1 MFMFCLAVMVVFV
14 FMQNHQGGFL
24 WIDDYPMDRAR
35 WLRNDEDNL
44 DFEAPMA
51 GHYSVVS
58 SVDGPQYHGGNEDSV
73 VVGSAHLSM
82 LSPCWAYSKL
92 TIIFGF
98 LIVIISI
105 VIMLG

>member
-1 MFMFCLAVMVVFV
+1 MFMFCLTVMVVFV
-14 FMQNHQGGFL
+14 FMQNHRGGFL
-24 WIDDYPMDRAR
+24 WIDDYPMDRTR

-51 GHYSVVS
+51 GHHSVVS

-73 VVGSAHLSM
+73 VVGSGHLSM
-82 LSPCWAYSKL
+82 LSPCWACSKL

-105 VIMLG
+105 IIMLG